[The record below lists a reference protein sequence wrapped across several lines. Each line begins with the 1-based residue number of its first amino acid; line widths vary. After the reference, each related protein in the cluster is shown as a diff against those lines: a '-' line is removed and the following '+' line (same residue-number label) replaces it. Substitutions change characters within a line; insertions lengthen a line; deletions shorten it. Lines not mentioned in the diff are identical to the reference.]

1 MAAIELSEYLMPP
14 ANDVVPT
21 QIDAAQSTVYE
32 QETGLEN
39 RAKWE
44 KLIDYTLIEWG
55 RNPDAFEDEGVEPPT
70 AETVSLAFELARRFK
85 QAGLQAPDKVLL
97 DANGGVVFERRGE
110 NITEVFYV
118 WDDGSIEYQRFQHT
132 RLVERWAF

>member
-14 ANDVVPT
+14 ANDAVPT
-21 QIDAAQSTVYE
+21 QIDAAQSTVDE
-32 QETGLEN
+32 QDTDLQN

-44 KLIDYTLIEWG
+44 ELIDYTLIEWG
-55 RNPDAFEDEGVEPPT
+55 RNPDAFKDEGVEPPT
-70 AETVSLAFELARRFK
+70 AETVSLASELAERFK
-85 QAGLQAPDKVLL
+85 QAGLPAPDKVIL
-97 DANGGVVFERRGE
+97 DANGGIVFERRGE
-110 NITEVFYV
+110 NIAEVLYV